1 MNSGGH
7 QLFRIEVKRGQSQV
21 TFGKSKH
28 LVRLNSKGRKHKK
41 DNTDKIYHK
50 YWKHER
56 NIRSR
61 VSIRLNYKLKACNFF
76 SNIQL
81 SRKPIYQ
88 QSVKKAVFSSFFFF
102 GEICS
107 SYSILPSFSSDVCI
121 IFGYLIRPVNLA
133 W

>member
-21 TFGKSKH
+21 TFGKSEQ
-28 LVRLNSKGRKHKK
+28 LVRLNSNGRKHKK

-88 QSVKKAVFSSFFFF
+88 QSVKKADFW

>member
-21 TFGKSKH
+21 TFGKSEH
-28 LVRLNSKGRKHKK
+28 LVRHNSKSRKHKK

-76 SNIQL
+76 PYIQL

-88 QSVKKAVFSSFFFF
+88 QSVKKADFSSFFF

>member
-21 TFGKSKH
+21 TFGKSEH

-41 DNTDKIYHK
+41 DNTNKIYHK
-50 YWKHER
+50 HWKHER

-61 VSIRLNYKLKACNFF
+61 VSISYEPAIFFPISNFQENQF
-76 SNIQL
+76 TSSR
-81 SRKPIYQ
+81 SRKQTSHP
-88 QSVKKAVFSSFFFF
+88 FFF
-102 GEICS
+102 GEISS

>member
-21 TFGKSKH
+21 TFGKSEQ
-28 LVRLNSKGRKHKK
+28 LVRLNSNGKKHKK

-50 YWKHER
+50 YWKDER

-61 VSIRLNYKLKACNFF
+61 VSIRLNYELKACNFF
-76 SNIQL
+76 PNIQL

-88 QSVKKAVFSSFFFF
+88 QSVKKADFSSFFF

>member
-21 TFGKSKH
+21 TFGKSEQ
-28 LVRLNSKGRKHKK
+28 LVRLNSNGKKHKK

-50 YWKHER
+50 YWKDER

-88 QSVKKAVFSSFFFF
+88 QSVKKADFSSFFF

>member
-7 QLFRIEVKRGQSQV
+7 QLFRIEDKRGQSQV
-21 TFGKSKH
+21 TFGKSEQ
-28 LVRLNSKGRKHKK
+28 LVRLNSNGKKHKK

-50 YWKHER
+50 HWKHER

-61 VSIRLNYKLKACNFF
+61 VSIRLNYELKACNFF
-76 SNIQL
+76 PNIQL

-88 QSVKKAVFSSFFFF
+88 QSVKKADFSSFFF

>member
-21 TFGKSKH
+21 TFGKSEH

-41 DNTDKIYHK
+41 DNTDKIYQTELQAK
-50 YWKHER
+50 SLQFFFQYPTFKKTNLPAVGQE
-56 NIRSR
+56 SR
-61 VSIRLNYKLKACNFF
+61 LLIL
-76 SNIQL
+76 
-81 SRKPIYQ
+81 
-88 QSVKKAVFSSFFFF
+88 FFF

>member
-21 TFGKSKH
+21 TFGKSEH
-28 LVRLNSKGRKHKK
+28 LVRHNSKSRKHKK
-41 DNTDKIYHK
+41 DNTDKIYYKH
-50 YWKHER
+50 WKHER

-121 IFGYLIRPVNLA
+121 IFGYLIRQVNLA

>member
-41 DNTDKIYHK
+41 DNTDKIYYKH
-50 YWKHER
+50 WKHER

-76 SNIQL
+76 FQYPTFKKTNLPAVGQE
-81 SRKPIYQ
+81 SRLLIL
-88 QSVKKAVFSSFFFF
+88 FFL